1 MDNFKENLISSL
13 EAMKRENHAL
23 FPSGDVVSVTD
34 FSGLVRN
41 ENGYE
46 IWTDAFRAAL
56 SKKGNILIPPRA
68 EPYYIDDTLIVSS
81 DTHIGA
87 DGATIKLTPDCE
99 VLMLRSDNTSD
110 GTRMP
115 IIGHE
120 RTKNVS
126 INGGKWE
133 ESREKRCG
141 YGITGRYDRDAAM
154 RKTRFHGV
162 SALFFFNNINHL
174 TIENATFAHTSG
186 FAVQLGDA
194 TDAFFEHIRFES
206 CYADGLHINGN
217 TDRVLCRDV
226 KGQVGDDLVA
236 LNAYDWQ
243 NSSVDFGPIEN
254 VFCEDLELSEDSHY
268 KAIRIQ
274 PGRYYF
280 DDGSD
285 VDCAIRGMIM
295 KKVRG
300 IKTFKLYF
308 QTPPYKLGNPPERGG
323 VGSADNLYFDDI
335 EVDLTE
341 PADVFGGYKDSD
353 PVRGSFGAF
362 EFGSEIG
369 RLSFENI
376 DLKLHRDRWPYSYL
390 AVVGPKSV
398 MSGGVE
404 IFDPYISSSV
414 GELLLSDIR
423 VNGEKITDAG
433 ELLREVVFDD
443 IDGDGHSTGR
453 GKIEKI
459 IIK

>member
-13 EAMKRENHAL
+13 EAMKSENHAL
-23 FPSGDVVSVTD
+23 FPDGEFVKVTD
-34 FSGLVRN
+34 FSGFVRR

-46 IWTDAFRAAL
+46 IWTDAFKAAL
-56 SKKGNILIPPRA
+56 SKKGNILIPPRG

-81 DTHIGA
+81 DTHIEA
-87 DGATIKLTPDCE
+87 VGATIKLTPDCE
-99 VLMLRSDNTSD
+99 VLMLRSDKTAD

-133 ESREKRCG
+133 ESREKRGG
-141 YGITGRYDRDAAM
+141 YGTSGRYGKDAA
-154 RKTRFHGV
+154 RRGTHFHGV
-162 SALFFFNNINHL
+162 STLFFFNNIDRL
-174 TIENATFAHTSG
+174 TIENATFAHTAG
-186 FAVQLGDA
+186 FSVQLGDA
-194 TDAFFEHIRFES
+194 SDVVFEHIRFES

-254 VFCEDLELSEDSHY
+254 VFCEDLELSEDSRY

-280 DDGSD
+280 GDGSD
-285 VDCAIRGMIM
+285 VDCAVRGMIM

-300 IKTFKLYF
+300 VRTFKLYF
-308 QTPPYKLGNPPERGG
+308 QTPRYKLGTPPERGG
-323 VGSADNLYFDDI
+323 VGSADNIYFNDI

-341 PADVFGGYKDSD
+341 PIDMLGGYKDSD

-369 RLSFENI
+369 RLVFENI
-376 DLKLHRDRWPYSYL
+376 DLTLHRDRWPYSYL

-398 MSGGVE
+398 MSDGVE
-404 IFDPYISSSV
+404 IFDPYISSNV

-423 VNGEKITDAG
+423 MNDEKVTDAKG
-433 ELLREVVFDD
+433 LIREVVFDD
-443 IDGDGHSTGR
+443 INGDRHSTGR